1 MIQLVVSWG
10 AAVAREVFCCARG
23 CLFCSALPRAV
34 PLLCARVLFAIE
46 CRLKGRSKAR
56 KQHPGVG
63 FLFRC
68 TKSENF
74 RLALVFMHYA
84 TCIQIY
90 CTSSIP
96 DGGTLK
102 PSWRFCGD
110 RRVRGGVGIP
120 RPPCRAFH
128 FPSFMFQ
135 LLSKKQALS
144 RKKTAG
150 ESLSSSCES
159 STLKQ
164 KKHAHQSAVACN
176 APAQKKCG
184 LYPVGFER
192 LIPGH

>member
-1 MIQLVVSWG
+1 MVSRRSRQAGDGGAKNRCDQVMCVGALLSALLPREFFSARGAACDSARCRVRCCCCARRVFLCAGLLRVMIQRVASGG
-10 AAVAREVFCCARG
+10 AAVAREFFCCARG

-46 CRLKGRSKAR
+46 CRVKGRSKAR
-56 KQHPGVG
+56 KQDPGVG

-110 RRVRGGVGIP
+110 RRVRGGVGIS
-120 RPPCRAFH
+120 RPPRRAFD
-128 FPSFMFQ
+128 
-135 LLSKKQALS
+135 
-144 RKKTAG
+144 
-150 ESLSSSCES
+150 
-159 STLKQ
+159 
-164 KKHAHQSAVACN
+164 
-176 APAQKKCG
+176 
-184 LYPVGFER
+184 
-192 LIPGH
+192 